1 MPQLISATTIMGDP
15 VVNAAGDDLGKIEEL
30 MLGTTDGQV
39 EYAVVSF
46 GGFLGMG
53 NKLFAVPWKKLQLQ
67 QDEHRFMLDVPRETL
82 ENAPGFDKDHWP
94 DTSSAA
100 WGAEIDQYYGG
111 RA

>member
-30 MLGTTDGQV
+30 MLGTANGQI

-53 NKLFAVPWKKLQLQ
+53 DKLFAVPWKKLTLQ
-67 QDEHRFMLDVPRETL
+67 QHEHRFMLDLPRETL
-82 ENAPGFDKDHWP
+82 EKAPGFDKNNWP
-94 DTSSAA
+94 DTADAA
-100 WGAEIDQYYGG
+100 WSAEIDQYYGG